1 MPPKKLNQPK
11 CAGHRERT
19 PTKQGV
25 SSLTPLIKL
34 PKEPLKITAIV
45 KRLGFC
51 GVYAQGV
58 FHAIE
63 PNQCYT
69 QAIY

>member
-34 PKEPLKITAIV
+34 PKEPLKITAIGSGIGDA
-45 KRLGFC
+45 R
-51 GVYAQGV
+51 
-58 FHAIE
+58 
-63 PNQCYT
+63 T
-69 QAIY
+69 

>member
-34 PKEPLKITAIV
+34 TKEPLKITAIKSLSEIKV
-45 KRLGFC
+45 KTPFDDL
-51 GVYAQGV
+51 YSD
-58 FHAIE
+58 I
-63 PNQCYT
+63 
-69 QAIY
+69 

>member
-34 PKEPLKITAIV
+34 PKEPIKITAIKSLSEIKV
-45 KRLGFC
+45 KTPFDDL
-51 GVYAQGV
+51 YSD
-58 FHAIE
+58 I
-63 PNQCYT
+63 
-69 QAIY
+69 